1 MDKVEIVLPIKINSK
16 LSLNRLYS
24 CRYHWSVRERRARE
38 IHQKVILQLIS
49 KKIPRKLFDTKIS
62 IDFFWNSRLDLD
74 NHGYATKLIRDGLKG
89 YLVKDDNRKYIS
101 KISHSFWNGKGVK
114 IVISRV

>member
-74 NHGYATKLIRDGLKG
+74 NHGYATKLIIDG
-89 YLVKDDNRKYIS
+89 YNRKYIS

>member
-1 MDKVEIVLPIKINSK
+1 MQISLECSRTKSK
-16 LSLNRLYS
+16 RDSSESYS
-24 CRYHWSVRERRARE
+24 TTN
-38 IHQKVILQLIS
+38 I

-74 NHGYATKLIRDGLKG
+74 NHGYATKLIIDGLKG